1 MAERPLAPQPPVLQ
15 AVKSP
20 WRCLIA
26 SIDIISGYDM
36 IKPEKV
42 DYGLEYLIAFD
53 GRVHTF
59 EDGCWVKFEIKKGGG
74 NQGTTARPILLIH
87 ASCA

>member
-1 MAERPLAPQPPVLQ
+1 
-15 AVKSP
+15 
-20 WRCLIA
+20 
-26 SIDIISGYDM
+26 M